1 MRTRSIPACGVL
13 VQKDSQVYRS
23 LGETLTC
30 EVKVHSPRCRTVDH
44 VLHRFRV
51 VLAEVD
57 DTGLRLS
64 ERIAACA
71 VKEAGSRT
79 DDGSVDGP

>member
-1 MRTRSIPACGVL
+1 MPACEPL
-13 VQKDSQVYRS
+13 VQKDSQACRS
-23 LGETLTC
+23 LGERLTY
-30 EVKVHSPRCRTVDH
+30 EAKIHNPRCSTVDH

-57 DTGLRLS
+57 DSGLRLS
-64 ERIAACA
+64 EGIAACA
-71 VKEAGSRT
+71 VKEAGSRA